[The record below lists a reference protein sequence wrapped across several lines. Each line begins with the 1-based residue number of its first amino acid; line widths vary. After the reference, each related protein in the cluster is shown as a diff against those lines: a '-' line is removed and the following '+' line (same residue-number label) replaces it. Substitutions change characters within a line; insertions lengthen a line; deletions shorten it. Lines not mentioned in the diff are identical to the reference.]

1 MHGSMRD
8 DLEVVWRDRGP
19 CVPSLARPRQ
29 ALTRRAAGSSLCPGQ
44 APLGADEDVQ
54 SFTPE
59 TVTLLTSVQRA
70 AIEEWAAAEPDA
82 SPMLRAL
89 AETQIARAILEA
101 ASAGERDRAKLKQA
115 ALTEISFA

>member
-1 MHGSMRD
+1 
-8 DLEVVWRDRGP
+8 VIRGP
-19 CVPSLARPRQ
+19 RYPLSPARV
-29 ALTRRAAGSSLCPGQ
+29 RRSPAGQQRSYL
-44 APLGADEDVQ
+44 PLSGETKDYPETTKMF
-54 SFTPE
+54 SHFNPE

-89 AETQIARAILEA
+89 AETQMARAILEA

>member
-1 MHGSMRD
+1 MTKMFSH
-8 DLEVVWRDRGP
+8 
-19 CVPSLARPRQ
+19 
-29 ALTRRAAGSSLCPGQ
+29 
-44 APLGADEDVQ
+44 
-54 SFTPE
+54 FNPE

-101 ASAGERDRAKLKQA
+101 ASAGERDRGKLKQA